1 MMPEIEC
8 TDCGWQGYI
17 ADLLCADEVFDFS
30 QPIDEIIFKICP
42 DCASVNTCEDDED
55 YEG

>member
-8 TDCGWQGYI
+8 THCGWQGYI
-17 ADLLCADEVFDFS
+17 ADLLCTDEDFGSS
-30 QPIDEIIFKICP
+30 QPVDEIIFNICP
-42 DCASVNTCEDDED
+42 DCGSVDTED